1 LNVARRL
8 TIERRF
14 RGPPDSV
21 NGGYACGV
29 TAGALGRHQV
39 EATLLRPPP
48 VERQL
53 TIDVDDDVARLL
65 DGEDVVAVARPSGA
79 PIETPPPVTFGD
91 AVAAAER
98 LDVDAYRSEH
108 EFPGCFVCGPDRQE
122 GDGLR
127 ILSAPSDRPGMRV
140 WPWIPEAGSFDDGV
154 IDARLVWAVLDCP
167 GGLAVMLSDDDVGPA
182 VLGRLT
188 ARMHRRPERGERL
201 VVAGWRGDR
210 DGRKVQ
216 AGSAIW
222 SESGDVIAAGRA
234 TWIELTDDQRRAF
247 GGRSSPR

>member
-1 LNVARRL
+1 
-8 TIERRF
+8 
-14 RGPPDSV
+14 
-21 NGGYACGV
+21 
-29 TAGALGRHQV
+29 
-39 EATLLRPPP
+39 
-48 VERQL
+48 
-53 TIDVDDDVARLL
+53 
-65 DGEDVVAVARPSGA
+65 
-79 PIETPPPVTFGD
+79 
-91 AVAAAER
+91 
-98 LDVDAYRSEH
+98 
-108 EFPGCFVCGPDRQE
+108 
-122 GDGLR
+122 
-127 ILSAPSDRPGMRV
+127 
-140 WPWIPEAGSFDDGV
+140 
-154 IDARLVWAVLDCP
+154 
-167 GGLAVMLSDDDVGPA
+167 MLSDDDVGPA